1 MKAQIYTTAG
11 KPSAELELKK
21 SIFGKSFNKQLVAQA
36 VRVYLSNQRSA
47 FAKALDRHQ
56 VSGTTKKMW
65 AQKGTG
71 NARHGS
77 AKAPQFVGGGK
88 AHGPDGSQNYKLS
101 MSKKMR
107 QAALNSVLSHFASEN
122 AISAI
127 EKVTQMTPKTKAAQA
142 LLSTLK
148 KVDKK
153 LSTSKKIAI
162 ITVGEA
168 ASVRAFRN
176 LDNVTILSTK
186 SLNVYDLSNQNYLL
200 FTKKALS
207 RLNK

>member
-1 MKAQIYTTAG
+1 MKANVYTTAG
-11 KPSAELELKK
+11 KVSSEIELNE
-21 SIFGKSFNKQLVAQA
+21 SVFGKKLNKQLIAQA
-36 VRVYLSNQRSA
+36 VRVYLANQRSA

-88 AHGPDGSQNYKLS
+88 AHGPDGNQNYKLS
-101 MSKKMR
+101 FSKKMR
-107 QAALNSVLSHFASEN
+107 QAALKSVLSNFAKDN
-122 AISAI
+122 ALCAI
-127 EKVTQMTPKTKAAQA
+127 EKVTQMTPKTKAAVA
-142 LLSTLK
+142 LIDMLRK
-148 KVDKK
+148 QDKK
-153 LSTSKKIAI
+153 MEKSKKIAI
-162 ITVGEA
+162 VTVGEA
-168 ASVRAFRN
+168 STVRAFRN
-176 LDNVTILSTK
+176 IKNVSILYTK